1 MVVISIRNSHP
12 DRIPPT
18 DLLYFQL
25 CQYPIPIEWR
35 KIVRKVQGLVGI
47 IGLGLPNVEIPK
59 ITEETT
65 VEFRLLVLILVVE
78 ESCVIPIPLPIVTTP
93 TPHLVIR
100 AKSSVVIK
108 ITQMRRGRQ
117 TMISI
122 EDVF

>member
-1 MVVISIRNSHP
+1 M
-12 DRIPPT
+12 
-18 DLLYFQL
+18 
-25 CQYPIPIEWR
+25 
-35 KIVRKVQGLVGI
+35 RKVQGLVGI